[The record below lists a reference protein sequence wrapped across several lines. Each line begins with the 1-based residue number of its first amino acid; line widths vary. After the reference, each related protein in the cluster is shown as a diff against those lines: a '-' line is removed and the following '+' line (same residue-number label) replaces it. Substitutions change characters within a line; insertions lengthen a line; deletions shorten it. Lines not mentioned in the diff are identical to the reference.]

1 MKTRIALLALACLLA
16 VPAQAQELPQIVS
29 RWYDALRTGDSA
41 AFGELV
47 ADAASIELKAS
58 GIVQTR
64 DEFIASL
71 DDWAQLATQ
80 GQILVRPVSATQ
92 NEAVAEVC
100 YRFPGAER
108 MNRET
113 FSLADGKVTRLVQEE
128 AGAGCPGF

>member
-1 MKTRIALLALACLLA
+1 MKATIALAAFACLLGG
-16 VPAQAQELPQIVS
+16 PALAQELPQTVS
-29 RWYDALRTGDSA
+29 RWYDALRTADSA
-41 AFGELV
+41 AFGQLITE
-47 ADAASIELKAS
+47 DAVIELKAS

-64 DEFIASL
+64 EEFIGSL
-71 DDWAQLATQ
+71 DDWAQLAMQ
-80 GQILVRPVSATQ
+80 GQILVRPVSASQ
-92 NEAVAEVC
+92 DSAVAEVC

>member
-1 MKTRIALLALACLLA
+1 MKTGMVFFALACLLA
-16 VPAQAQELPQIVS
+16 VPAHAQELPQIVS
-29 RWYDALRTGDSA
+29 RWYDGLRTGDA
-41 AFGELV
+41 ATFGELI
-47 ADAASIELKAS
+47 AEGASIELKAS

-80 GQILVRPVSATQ
+80 GQILVRPVSATPD
-92 NEAVAEVC
+92 EAVAEVC

-113 FSLADGKVTRLVQEE
+113 FSLAGGKVTRLVQEE